1 MPSYTGV
8 VLAGGRSERLGRD
21 KRRLLVEGEPLLARV
36 VARLRPLVREVVV
49 VTREAEPLPLLDVR
63 RVTDR
68 YPGMGVL
75 AGVHAGLAAARA
87 PWSYVVAGDL
97 PLLDPALLCA
107 LAARAGDACDVVVPR
122 WRGELEPL
130 HALYRP
136 SVCAPA
142 AEVALRQGRRRI
154 VAFYPHVRVCEM
166 EEAAVARIDP
176 EGRSFFN
183 VNTREEW
190 ARLQKLVGEQ

>member
-1 MPSYTGV
+1 
-8 VLAGGRSERLGRD
+8 
-21 KRRLLVEGEPLLARV
+21 
-36 VARLRPLVREVVV
+36 VREVVV
-49 VTREAEPLPLLDVR
+49 VTRKTEDLPLFDVR

-75 AGVHAGLAAARA
+75 AGVHAGLEAARE
-87 PWSYVVAGDL
+87 PWAYVVAGDL
-97 PLLDPALLCA
+97 PLLDPALLRA
-107 LAARAGDACDVVVPR
+107 LADLADRECDVVVPR

-154 VAFYPHVRVCEM
+154 VAFYPHVQVCEL
-166 EEAAVARIDP
+166 EESAVARIDP

-183 VNTREEW
+183 VNTRREW
-190 ARLQKLVGEQ
+190 AQLQELVGE

>member
-1 MPSYTGV
+1 MPYTGV

-21 KRRLLVEGEPLLARV
+21 KRRLLVEGEPLLAWV

-49 VTREAEPLPLLDVR
+49 VTRKAEPLPLLDVR

-75 AGVHAGLAAARA
+75 AGVHAGLEAARE
-87 PWSYVVAGDL
+87 PWAYVVAGDL
-97 PLLDPALLCA
+97 PLLNADLLRA
-107 LAARAGDACDVVVPR
+107 LAALAGEGCDVVVPR

-136 SVCAPA
+136 SACASA
-142 AEVALRQGRRRI
+142 AEAALRQGRRRI
-154 VAFYPHVRVCEM
+154 VAFYAHVRVCEL

-183 VNTREEW
+183 VNTWEEW
-190 ARLQKLVGEQ
+190 ARLQELVGE